1 VSARRIV
8 RRTAQPAPAGLPASL
23 HPVLRRVYGAR
34 GVRGPEDLELG
45 LDRLLPVS
53 SLGGVA
59 AAVDLLWG
67 CHRAGRRILVLGD
80 FDADGATSTALM
92 VRQLR
97 RLGFHDPGF
106 LVPDRFRFGYG
117 LTPEIVRVAAAMR
130 PDLIVTVDNGVS
142 SVEGVAEARRQGI
155 EVLVTD
161 HHLPGPTLPEAATI
175 VNPNLPGEAFPSKAL
190 AGVGVAFYVMA
201 ALTRALRE
209 RGVLA
214 DPSAANPADLL
225 DLVALGTVA
234 DVVPLD
240 FNNRILV
247 AQGLRRIRA
256 GRCVPGLAALLEVAG
271 RGLEMLVAQDL
282 AFQVGPRLN
291 AAGRLEDM
299 TLGIDCLLAEDPAEA
314 RTLAARLGQ
323 LNSERRAIEARM
335 QDEALSQVDALVAS
349 MAGAMPAGLCLY
361 DAGWHQGV
369 IGLVASRVKERVHR
383 PVIAFAPAEPGWI
396 KGSARSVA
404 GLHVRDVLDAV
415 AAHHPG
421 LLERFGGH
429 AMAAGITVR
438 ADRLDD
444 FSAAFAQEV
453 ARAAGDDVLSGDL
466 YTDGPLEP
474 GEFNADTAVAVREG
488 GPWGAGF
495 AEPAFDGRFGVLDA
509 RIVASRH
516 LKLKLRAPS
525 GEVADAIAFRYLDD
539 PRAPALRP
547 QDTVDLVYRAA
558 LDEYGGAR
566 RIQLVSE
573 WLVPASDRP
582 DRLAGAG
589 RGGLA

>member
-1 VSARRIV
+1 VIARRIV
-8 RRTAQPAPAGLPASL
+8 RRPAAEVVLPASI

-34 GVRGPEDLELG
+34 GVRGPEDLEVG
-45 LDRLLPVS
+45 LERLLPVS
-53 SLGGVA
+53 SLGGMA
-59 AAVDLLWG
+59 AAVDILLH
-67 CHRAGRRILVLGD
+67 CHRERRRVLVVGD
-80 FDADGATSTALM
+80 FDADGATSTALV

-97 RLGFHDPGF
+97 RLGFEDPGF

-117 LTPEIVRVAAAMR
+117 LTPEIVRVAATLR

-142 SVEGVAEARRQGI
+142 SVEGVAEARRHGI
-155 EVLVTD
+155 DVLVTD
-161 HHLPGPTLPEAATI
+161 HHLPGPALPEAAAI
-175 VNPNLPGEAFPSKAL
+175 VNPNLAGEAFASKAL

-209 RGVLA
+209 RGGAA
-214 DPSAANPADLL
+214 DPAAVNPADLL

-247 AQGLRRIRA
+247 SQGLRRIRA
-256 GRCVPGLAALLEVAG
+256 GRCVHGLAALLEVAG
-271 RGLEMLVAQDL
+271 RRLETVVAQDL
-282 AFQVGPRLN
+282 GFQVGPRLN

-299 TLGIDCLLAEDPAEA
+299 TLGIDCLLTDERTEA
-314 RTLAARLGQ
+314 RALAARLGE
-323 LNSERRAIEARM
+323 LNSERREIEARM
-335 QDEALSQVDALVAS
+335 QGEALAQVDTLVES
-349 MAGAMPAGLCLY
+349 LAGSLPAGLCLY
-361 DAGWHQGV
+361 DEGWHQGV

-383 PVIAFAPAEPGWI
+383 PVIAFAPADPGWI

-415 AAHHPG
+415 AAHQPG

-429 AMAAGITVR
+429 AMAAGMTLR
-438 ADRLDD
+438 ADRLEE
-444 FSAAFAQEV
+444 FGAAFAREV
-453 ARAAGDDVLSGDL
+453 ARAAGDDLLSGDL
-466 YTDGPLEP
+466 HTDGPLEP

-495 AEPAFDGRFGVLDA
+495 AEPAFDGRFGVLDT
-509 RIVASRH
+509 RVVGNRH
-516 LKLKLRAPS
+516 LKLRLRAPS

-547 QDTVDLVYRAA
+547 QDSVDLVYRAA

-566 RIQLVSE
+566 RIQLVAE
-573 WLVPASDRP
+573 WLTPVAD
-582 DRLAGAG
+582 
-589 RGGLA
+589 